1 MTDTETQAA
10 ESAEPTPAAEAP
22 AATEAAAPAA
32 AAPAAAAPAAAAP
45 AAAAEAF
52 DAHPLASGELPIGLR
67 PLIDAG
73 VHFGH
78 QTRRWNPK
86 MRPYIF
92 GARNGIHIIDLDQ
105 TAVLFRRAYEFVV
118 EAVGRGGHVLFVGTK
133 RQAVETIREEAS
145 RAGQFFV
152 TGRWL
157 GGTLTNFRTVKGA
170 IERLRELER
179 MFEDGTA
186 EALLKKEQMRLH
198 REQERLDKFIGGIKM
213 MNTLPSALFVI
224 DPHHEH
230 IAVKEARKLH
240 IPIVAITDTNCDPDQ
255 IDFVVPGNDDA
266 IRSIKLF
273 TSRVADA
280 CIEGQQ
286 KRRDFSGQGY
296 AAPAPTGDLQVEFSR
311 GRRGGAGGGRGG
323 PGGGGPGG
331 GGPGGGGPGGRP
343 RR

>member
-1 MTDTETQAA
+1 MPVVEVPAA
-10 ESAEPTPAAEAP
+10 EVFAVEAPAAEAP
-22 AATEAAAPAA
+22 AQEQPAQA
-32 AAPAAAAPAAAAP
+32 QQ
-45 AAAAEAF
+45 E
-52 DAHPLASGELPIGLR
+52 AHPVASGDLPIGLR
-67 PLIDAG
+67 ALIDAG

-86 MRPYIF
+86 MRPFIF

-105 TAVLFRRAYEFVV
+105 TAVRFKHAYEFVV
-118 EAVGRGGHVLFVGTK
+118 QAVARGGHVLFVGTK
-133 RQAVETIREEAS
+133 RQAVDVIREEAD
-145 RAGQFFV
+145 RAGQFYV

-157 GGTLTNFRTVKGA
+157 GGTLTNFRTVKNA

-179 MFEDGTA
+179 MFEDGSA

-198 REQERLDKFIGGIKM
+198 RERERLEKFIGGIKM
-213 MNTLPSALFVI
+213 MNTLPSVLFVI

-230 IAVKEARKLH
+230 IAVREARKLH
-240 IPIVAITDTNCDPDQ
+240 IPIVAITDTNCDPDL

-280 CIEGQQ
+280 CVEGQQ
-286 KRRDFSGQGY
+286 RRRDYAQQGY
-296 AAPAPTGDLQVEFSR
+296 AVQAPTGEGVQVEYQR
-311 GRRGGAGGGRGG
+311 GRRRGGGR
-323 PGGGGPGG
+323 
-331 GGPGGGGPGGRP
+331 

>member
-1 MTDTETQAA
+1 MEETETQAA
-10 ESAEPTPAAEAP
+10 PAAEA
-22 AATEAAAPAA
+22 APAEMSGA
-32 AAPAAAAPAAAAP
+32 M
-45 AAAAEAF
+45 ESLET
-52 DAHPLASGELPIGLR
+52 HPVASGELPIGLR
-67 PLIDAG
+67 ALIDAG

-86 MRPYIF
+86 MRPFIF

-105 TAVLFRRAYEFVV
+105 TATLFRRAYEFVV

-133 RQAVETIREEAS
+133 RQAVDVVREEAE
-145 RAGQFFV
+145 RAGQFYV

-179 MFEDGTA
+179 MFEDGSA
-186 EALLKKEQMRLH
+186 NALLKKEQMRLL
-198 REQERLDKFIGGIKM
+198 REQERLEKFIGGIKM
-213 MNTLPSALFVI
+213 MNTVPAVLFVI

-240 IPIVAITDTNCDPDQ
+240 IPIIAITDTNCDPDE

-273 TSRVADA
+273 TSRIADA

-286 KRRDFSGQGY
+286 RRRDYGSREGGAYGAHAPSGEGV
-296 AAPAPTGDLQVEFSR
+296 QVEFQR
-311 GRRGGAGGGRGG
+311 GRRRGGGGGGGGGGGR
-323 PGGGGPGG
+323 P
-331 GGPGGGGPGGRP
+331 P
-343 RR
+343 RAPR

>member
-1 MTDTETQAA
+1 MTESSMETLAA
-10 ESAEPTPAAEAP
+10 NPV
-22 AATEAAAPAA
+22 
-32 AAPAAAAPAAAAP
+32 
-45 AAAAEAF
+45 
-52 DAHPLASGELPIGLR
+52 ASGDLPIGLR
-67 PLIDAG
+67 ALIDAG

-86 MRPYIF
+86 MRPFIY

-105 TAVLFRRAYEFVV
+105 TATLFRRAYDYVV
-118 EAVGRGGHVLFVGTK
+118 ETVGRGGHVLFVGTK
-133 RQAVETIREEAS
+133 RQAVDVIREEAERS
-145 RAGQFFV
+145 GQFSV

-179 MFEDGTA
+179 MFDDGSA
-186 EALLKKEQMRLH
+186 EALLKKEQMRLR
-198 REQERLDKFIGGIKM
+198 REQERLEKFIGGIKM
-213 MNTLPSALFVI
+213 MNATPAILFVI

-240 IPIVAITDTNCDPDQ
+240 IPIIAVTDTNCDPDQ

-273 TSRVADA
+273 TSRIADA

-286 KRRDFSGQGY
+286 RRRDFSH
-296 AAPAPTGDLQVEFSR
+296 
-311 GRRGGAGGGRGG
+311 GGAGGGHAQGAASGEGVQVDFQRGRRRGG
-323 PGGGGPGG
+323 PGGGGGG
-331 GGPGGGGPGGRP
+331 SRPPRGRQD
-343 RR
+343 

>member
-1 MTDTETQAA
+1 MSETETQA
-10 ESAEPTPAAEAP
+10 ESPAQDNEPPMTMADEGVHPAA
-22 AATEAAAPAA
+22 
-32 AAPAAAAPAAAAP
+32 
-45 AAAAEAF
+45 
-52 DAHPLASGELPIGLR
+52 SGDLPIGLR
-67 PLIDAG
+67 ALIDAG

-86 MRPYIF
+86 MRPFIF

-105 TAVLFRRAYEFVV
+105 TATLFKRAFDFVT

-133 RQAVETIREEAS
+133 RQAVDVIREEAERS
-145 RAGQFFV
+145 GQFYV

-186 EALLKKEQMRLH
+186 EQLLKKEQMRLR
-198 REQERLDKFIGGIKM
+198 READRLEKFIGGIKM
-213 MNTLPSALFVI
+213 MNTLPAVLYVI

-230 IAVKEARKLH
+230 IAVSEARKLH
-240 IPIVAITDTNCDPDQ
+240 IPIVAVTDTNCDPDQ

-273 TSRVADA
+273 TSRLADA
-280 CIEGQQ
+280 AIEGQQ
-286 KRRDFSGQGY
+286 RRRDYSQSGQSYGGRSSEGEG
-296 AAPAPTGDLQVEFSR
+296 PSVDFQR
-311 GRRGGAGGGRGG
+311 GRRRGGR
-323 PGGGGPGG
+323 PPRQGGGGGAPS
-331 GGPGGGGPGGRP
+331 GGRS
-343 RR
+343 

>member
-1 MTDTETQAA
+1 MSEAETQTDT
-10 ESAEPTPAAEAP
+10 SAQPEAPVAEAP
-22 AATEAAAPAA
+22 AAAEAAPAA
-32 AAPAAAAPAAAAP
+32 PAQPTQQVHDDHPAA
-45 AAAAEAF
+45 
-52 DAHPLASGELPIGLR
+52 SGDFPIGLR
-67 PLIDAG
+67 ALIDAG

-86 MRPYIF
+86 MRPFIF

-105 TAVLFRRAYEFVV
+105 TAVLFKRAYDFCV

-133 RQAVETIREEAS
+133 RQAVDTVREEAE
-145 RAGQFFV
+145 RAGQFYV

-179 MFEDGTA
+179 MFDDGTA
-186 EALLKKEQMRLH
+186 EAFVKKEQLRMR
-198 REQERLDKFIGGIKM
+198 REQDRLEKFIGGIKM
-213 MNTLPSALFVI
+213 MNTLPSVLFVI

-230 IAVKEARKLH
+230 IAIREARKLH
-240 IPIVAITDTNCDPDQ
+240 IPIIAITDTNCDPDL

-273 TSRVADA
+273 TSRIADA
-280 CIEGQQ
+280 CVAGQQ
-286 KRRDFSGQGY
+286 RRRDYGQQGY
-296 AAPAPTGDLQVEFSR
+296 GQQSQGGDVQVEFSR
-311 GRRGGAGGGRGG
+311 GRRGGR
-323 PGGGGPGG
+323 GGGGGG
-331 GGPGGGGPGGRP
+331 GGGGGRP

>member
-1 MTDTETQAA
+1 MSETETQAA
-10 ESAEPTPAAEAP
+10 PAAESAP
-22 AATEAAAPAA
+22 PAGA
-32 AAPAAAAPAAAAP
+32 M
-45 AAAAEAF
+45 ESLET
-52 DAHPLASGELPIGLR
+52 AHPVASGELPIGLR
-67 PLIDAG
+67 ALIDAG
-73 VHFGH
+73 AHFGH

-105 TAVLFRRAYEFVV
+105 TAVLFKRAYEYAV
-118 EAVGRGGHVLFVGTK
+118 EAVARGGHVLFVGTK
-133 RQAVETIREEAS
+133 RQAVDVIHEEAE
-145 RAGQFFV
+145 RAGQFYV

-186 EALLKKEQMRLH
+186 EALLKKEQMRLR
-198 REQERLDKFIGGIKM
+198 REHARLDKFIGGIKM
-213 MNTLPSALFVI
+213 MNTLPALLYVI

-230 IAVKEARKLH
+230 IAVREARKLH
-240 IPIVAITDTNCDPDQ
+240 IPIVAVTDTNCDPEQ

-273 TSRVADA
+273 TSRMADA

-286 KRRDFSGQGY
+286 RRRDYGQQGY
-296 AAPAPTGDLQVEFSR
+296 QTAPSGEGVQVEFQLGRRR
-311 GRRGGAGGGRGG
+311 GGGGGGGRPPRGGAGR
-323 PGGGGPGG
+323 
-331 GGPGGGGPGGRP
+331 
-343 RR
+343 

>member
-1 MTDTETQAA
+1 MSEAETQTDT
-10 ESAEPTPAAEAP
+10 SAQPEAP
-22 AATEAAAPAA
+22 VAE
-32 AAPAAAAPAAAAP
+32 AP
-45 AAAAEAF
+45 AAAAEAAPAAPAQPTQQVH
-52 DAHPLASGELPIGLR
+52 DDPPAASGDFPIGLR
-67 PLIDAG
+67 ALIDAG

-86 MRPYIF
+86 MRPFIF

-105 TAVLFRRAYEFVV
+105 TAVLFKRAYDFCV

-133 RQAVETIREEAS
+133 RQAVDTVREEAE
-145 RAGQFFV
+145 RAGQFYV

-179 MFEDGTA
+179 MFDDGTA
-186 EALLKKEQMRLH
+186 EAFVKKEQLRMR
-198 REQERLDKFIGGIKM
+198 REQDRLEKFIGGIKM
-213 MNTLPSALFVI
+213 MNTLPSVLFVI

-230 IAVKEARKLH
+230 IAIREARKLH
-240 IPIVAITDTNCDPDQ
+240 IPIIAITDTNCDPDL

-273 TSRVADA
+273 TSRIADA
-280 CIEGQQ
+280 CVAGQQ
-286 KRRDFSGQGY
+286 RRRDYGQQGY
-296 AAPAPTGDLQVEFSR
+296 GQQSQGGDVQVEFSR
-311 GRRGGAGGGRGG
+311 GRRGGR
-323 PGGGGPGG
+323 GGGGGG
-331 GGPGGGGPGGRP
+331 GGGGGRP